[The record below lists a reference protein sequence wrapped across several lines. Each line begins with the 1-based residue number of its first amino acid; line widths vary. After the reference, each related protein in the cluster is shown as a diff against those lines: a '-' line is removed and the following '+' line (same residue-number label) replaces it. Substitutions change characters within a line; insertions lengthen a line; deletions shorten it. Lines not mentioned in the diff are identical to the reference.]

1 MASMMTKEQA
11 HRLVDKMSDG
21 STWDDLIHEIYVREA
36 IEQGISDSDA
46 GKTADVADVRKRY
59 GLSA

>member
-1 MASMMTKEQA
+1 MANTMTKEQA
-11 HRLVDKMSDG
+11 HRLVDKMADS

-36 IEQGISDSDA
+36 IEQGIADSDA
-46 GKTADVADVRKRY
+46 GKTADVADVRKKY